1 MKILILTLA
10 FLISFS
16 SAGSAEELILGG
28 LFQVKGENS
37 LTAQEAMNGA
47 ILAVKKFNDASHD
60 LKIKIDLESPTDDQR
75 EVIEAVNELT
85 STTGISAATGVIS
98 SETALT
104 AGPAFQAA
112 QLPFLC
118 TGAEI
123 DGLTGPETSN
133 VFTLAVPD
141 GVIGKHLAKYTY
153 ATVEAENIF
162 LIRSTMSDA
171 IAGQAESFARN
182 YKKLGGTVLKQL
194 EITTKDSDLSF
205 IIKAIEA
212 LAPLPESDSKT
223 TTKEMGA
230 TNFID
235 EGAVFITQNRT
246 SPPEI
251 QEIEAIVILAST
263 KVSAELLS
271 LMKEKKINYN
281 IVGGTS
287 FDAVTMVKPI
297 ESWPGNIVYAS
308 QASLTRP
315 DKLVTLFV
323 KAYTEMFGTKP
334 LTGYSALGFDSI
346 SLLAHAAGK
355 TGNKSANIR
364 ANLSATKNFQGVSGN
379 ISFAGRSAQKPLYI
393 IQSDSGKLSLA
404 AEIQ

>member
-1 MKILILTLA
+1 MKKLILTIA
-10 FLISFS
+10 FLILFS
-16 SAGSAEELILGG
+16 SAVSAGELNLGG
-28 LFQVKGENS
+28 LFQIKGKS
-37 LTAQEAMNGA
+37 ALTAQEAMNGA
-47 ILAVKKFNDASHD
+47 ILAIKKFNDASHD
-60 LKIKIDLESPTDDQR
+60 LKIQIDLESPTDDPR
-75 EVIEAVNELT
+75 EIIKAVSELT

-98 SETALT
+98 SGTALT

-112 QLPFLC
+112 QVPFLS

-123 DGLTGPETSN
+123 DGLTGPETPN

-141 GVIGKHLAKYTY
+141 STIGRHLAKYTY
-153 ATVEAENIF
+153 ATLEAENIF
-162 LIRSTMSDA
+162 LIRSSMSDA
-171 IAGQAESFARN
+171 IAGQAESFAQN
-182 YKKLGGTVLKQL
+182 YKKLGGTILKQL
-194 EITTKDSDLSF
+194 EITTKNSDLSY
-205 IIKAIEA
+205 IINAIEA

-223 TTKEMGA
+223 TIKEMGA

-251 QEIEAIVILAST
+251 QEIEAIVILTST
-263 KVSAELLS
+263 KVSTELLS

-281 IVGGTS
+281 IVGGTN
-287 FDAVTMVKPI
+287 FDAVTIVKPI
-297 ESWPGNIVYAS
+297 ESWPGNIVFAS

-323 KAYTEMFGTKP
+323 KAYSEMFGTKP

-379 ISFAGRSAQKPLYI
+379 ITFVGRSAQKPLYI
-393 IQSDSGKLSLA
+393 IQSDRGELSLA
-404 AEIQ
+404 AEMQ